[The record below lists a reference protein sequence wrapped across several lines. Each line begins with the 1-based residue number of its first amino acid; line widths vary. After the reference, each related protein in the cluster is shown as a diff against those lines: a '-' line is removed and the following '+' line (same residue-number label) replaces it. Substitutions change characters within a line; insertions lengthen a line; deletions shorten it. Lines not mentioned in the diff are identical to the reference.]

1 MKLGKYLAAATI
13 TAAMLGVAQ
22 PAFATE
28 APEPVDQ
35 KESTVTV
42 DIIDAPI
49 GQEVF
54 TLNSVPT
61 NFLFESVSMEDGYYR
76 MENTAID
83 AEFRAFKNF
92 LPRYDED
99 KKEEYNVYAVSAKL
113 SPLVVNDDEQDVI
126 GITEFTINDI
136 PISSSTGE
144 AMFLYGDIDFETKK
158 EEESEHTIAVNSAAI
173 EFSRVGLSMNDE
185 LSGSITYSVVSL
197 MNYD

>member
-22 PAFATE
+22 PAFANE

-61 NFLFESVSMEDGYYR
+61 NFLFESVSMEDGDYR
-76 MENTAID
+76 MDNTTMD

-92 LPRYDED
+92 LPRYDEE
-99 KKEEYNVYAVSAKL
+99 KEEYYNVYAVSAKVSSL
-113 SPLVVNDDEQDVI
+113 TVNNDEQDAIDV
-126 GITEFTINDI
+126 TDFTINDKSI
-136 PISSSTGE
+136 GSSTGE
-144 AMFLYGDIDFETKK
+144 AMFLYGDTDFKTKVT
-158 EEESEHTIAVNSAAI
+158 ESSDYAIAVNSAAI
-173 EFSRVGLSMNDE
+173 EFTRAGLSMEDT
-185 LSGSITYSVVSL
+185 LSGSITYSVASL